1 MKKFFSCLLAVLMMA
16 ALLVGCGQQQTDAP
30 GNDAP
35 DQPAGHNFAHCGQQL
50 RHRPPGTAQGRTES
64 SVKRKDF

>member
-35 DQPAGHNFAHCGQQL
+35 DQPALADGVY
-50 RHRPPGTAQGRTES
+50 TADFNTDS
-64 SVKRKDF
+64 SMFHANEM